1 MAQFSSGE
9 VDRLGK
15 RLREAEGRSRSAE
28 DVAMYVAWSTG
39 YARAMQE
46 VRTAIFEQAVEASV
60 EGTISSRVKQID
72 SVAAKLRRMPTMRL
86 SVLEDIAGCRIVVAT
101 TRDADRLAGAC
112 SALKISRKRNYH
124 ESPHNG
130 YRALHLTVR
139 ASDERPVE
147 LQIRTEIEDLW
158 ANLAERCAALV
169 DPDLKYGGGP
179 QPLREFLEMMSD
191 LGCQLDIAS
200 ADVQTMRDL
209 AESDARGRASNSGG
223 LARSQPAQ
231 DLLEVEE
238 VLRRALD
245 GFRRICDA
253 FPNRLEDEQR

>member
-1 MAQFSSGE
+1 MAQFSRGE
-9 VDRLGK
+9 VDRLGG
-15 RLREAEGRSRSAE
+15 RLREAERRSRSAE
-28 DVAMYVAWSTG
+28 DVALYVAWSTG

-46 VRTAIFEQAVEASV
+46 VQAAIFERAVEASV
-60 EGTISSRVKQID
+60 EGTISARVKQID
-72 SVAAKLRRMPTMRL
+72 SVAAKLRRMPTTRL
-86 SVLEDIAGCRIVVAT
+86 SRLEDIAGCRIVVAT
-101 TRDADRLAGAC
+101 TRDAERLAGAC
-112 SALKISRKRNYH
+112 STLEITRQRNYR
-124 ESPHNG
+124 ESPRNG

-139 ASDERPVE
+139 ASDGRPVE
-147 LQIRTEIEDLW
+147 VQIRTEIEDLW

-209 AESDARGRASNSGG
+209 VGSDARSRASNNGG

-231 DLLEVEE
+231 ELPEVEE
-238 VLRRALD
+238 VLHRALD
-245 GFRRICDA
+245 GFRRICDDL
-253 FPNRLEDEQR
+253 PSRLEGDQR

>member
-9 VDRLGK
+9 VDRLGG

-46 VRTAIFEQAVEASV
+46 VRTAIFERAVDASV
-60 EGTISSRVKQID
+60 EGTLSSRVKQID
-72 SVAAKLRRMPTMRL
+72 SVAAKLRRMPSTRL
-86 SVLEDIAGCRIVVAT
+86 SRLEDIAGCRIVVAT
-101 TRDADRLAGAC
+101 TRDANRLAGAC
-112 SALKISRKRNYH
+112 STLEITRQRNYH
-124 ESPHNG
+124 ESPRNG

-169 DPDLKYGGGP
+169 DPELKYDGGP
-179 QPLREFLEMMSD
+179 QEFREFLDMMSD
-191 LGCQLDIAS
+191 LGHQLDIAS
-200 ADVQTMRDL
+200 EDLQRMRDL
-209 AESDARGRASNSGG
+209 VGPDALRRASNSGG
-223 LARSQPAQ
+223 LARSQPARE
-231 DLLEVEE
+231 LLEGEE
-238 VLRRALD
+238 LLHRALD
-245 GFRRICDA
+245 GFRQICDA

>member
-1 MAQFSSGE
+1 MAQFSRGE

-15 RLREAEGRSRSAE
+15 RLREADGRSRSAE

-46 VRTAIFEQAVEASV
+46 VRTAIFERAVDASV
-60 EGTISSRVKQID
+60 KGTLSSRVKQID
-72 SVAAKLRRMPTMRL
+72 SVAAKLRRMPSTKL
-86 SVLEDIAGCRIVVAT
+86 SRLEDIAGCRIVVAT

-112 SALKISRKRNYH
+112 SVLKISRQRNYH

-139 ASDERPVE
+139 ASDGRPVAVP
-147 LQIRTEIEDLW
+147 IRTEIEELW
-158 ANLAERCAALV
+158 ANLTERCAALV
-169 DPDLKYGGGP
+169 DPELKYGDGP
-179 QPLREFLEMMSD
+179 QEFRDFLDEMSD
-191 LGCQLDIAS
+191 LGHRLDIAS

-209 AESDARGRASNSGG
+209 VGSDARGRASNSGG

-231 DLLEVEE
+231 ELLEVEK
-238 VLRRALD
+238 VLHRALD

-253 FPNRLEDEQR
+253 FQSRLEGERR

>member
-1 MAQFSSGE
+1 
-9 VDRLGK
+9 
-15 RLREAEGRSRSAE
+15 
-28 DVAMYVAWSTG
+28 MYIAWSTG

-46 VRTAIFEQAVEASV
+46 VQAAIFERAVDAGV
-60 EGTISSRVKQID
+60 GGTISSRVKQID
-72 SVAAKLRRMPTMRL
+72 SVAAKLRRLPTMRL

-130 YRALHLTVR
+130 YRAMHLTVR
-139 ASDERPVE
+139 ASDGRPVE
-147 LQIRTEIEDLW
+147 VQIRTEIEELW

-169 DPDLKYGGGP
+169 DPELKYGGGS
-179 QPLREFLEMMSD
+179 QEFREFLDEMSE
-191 LGCQLDIAS
+191 LGHQLDITS
-200 ADVQTMRDL
+200 EDVQRMRDL
-209 AESDARGRASNSGG
+209 VGPDALSRASNSDGP
-223 LARSQPAQ
+223 AHSQPAQ

-238 VLRRALD
+238 VLHRALD

-253 FPNRLEDEQR
+253 FPRRLEDEQR

>member
-9 VDRLGK
+9 VDRLGE
-15 RLREAEGRSRSAE
+15 RLREADGRLRSAE

-46 VRTAIFEQAVEASV
+46 VRTAIFERAVEASV

-72 SVAAKLRRMPTMRL
+72 SVAAKLRRMPSTRL
-86 SVLEDIAGCRIVVAT
+86 SRLEDIAGCRIVVAT

-158 ANLAERCAALV
+158 ANLTERCAALV
-169 DPDLKYGGGP
+169 DPELKYGGGP
-179 QPLREFLEMMSD
+179 QEFREFLDRMSE
-191 LGCQLDIAS
+191 LGHRLDIAS
-200 ADVQTMRDL
+200 EDVQTMRDL
-209 AESDARGRASNSGG
+209 VGPDALGRASNSGG
-223 LARSQPAQ
+223 PARSQAAR
-231 DLLEVEE
+231 DLLEAEE

-253 FPNRLEDEQR
+253 FPNRLEGEQR